1 MPQQQLFPDEVAR
14 FRALYETKGLEA
26 DVIAAFQAIIK
37 HHYATRGRKFPFR
50 EPAHYGD
57 PYKVLVSE
65 VMLQQTQADRV
76 VDKYLAFVRAFP
88 DFKALAGASNEAVLK
103 AWVGLGYNRRALALK
118 QIAEAVVSKHGG
130 KLPSSVDALDEFP
143 SIGPNTAASIATF
156 AFNAVVPFIETNV
169 RAVYTYF
176 FFSGNPSVKEE
187 AILDV
192 VAQTLDNSNPR
203 EWYYA
208 LMDYG
213 VLLKKAGKDPSRL
226 KGDKLKAATF
236 KGSDRQ
242 VRGKILKSLL
252 ASPKRIEAI
261 AADVCD
267 GKDRVSR
274 LLVQLEKE
282 GFLERVG
289 SIFSVKK

>member
-1 MPQQQLFPDEVAR
+1 MPQQQLFPDEVERFKAR
-14 FRALYETKGLEA
+14 YKAGGLSP
-26 DVIAAFQAIIK
+26 DVVEAFQGIIK
-37 HHYATRGRKFPFR
+37 QHFATRGRKFPFR

-76 VDKYLAFVRAFP
+76 ADKYLTFVKAFP
-88 DFKALAGASNEAVLK
+88 DFKTLASASNEAVLK

-130 KLPSSVDALDEFP
+130 KLPSSVDELDEFP

-156 AFNAVVPFIETNV
+156 AFNAAVPFIETNV
-169 RAVYTYF
+169 RAVYTHF
-176 FFSGNPSVKEE
+176 FFSGDPSIKDE
-187 AILDV
+187 AILDL
-192 VAQTLDNSNPR
+192 VARTLDKSNPR

-213 VLLKKAGKDPSRL
+213 VFLKKAGKDPSRQ
-226 KGDKLKAATF
+226 KTDKPKTAAF

-252 ASPKRIEAI
+252 ASPKGIEAI
-261 AADVCD
+261 AADI
-267 GKDRVSR
+267 GEEGNRVSR
-274 LLVQLEKE
+274 LVIQLEME
-282 GFLERVG
+282 GFLVKANSTF
-289 SIFSVKK
+289 SIKK